1 MMELLEE
8 GARRWG
14 LDLRPEA
21 LAAFQT
27 YYEELI
33 AWNERAN
40 LTAITDYREVQIKH
54 FLDSL
59 SCLLVLTGLPIE
71 RWRGLDIGAGAG
83 FPGLPLK
90 IARPQMEFTLLEA
103 KKKRV
108 QFLQHLVGRL
118 GLSGIEVVRG
128 RAEELGRQTG
138 HREGY
143 DLVVARAVATLPV
156 LLEYALPLCQ
166 IGGMVIAQ
174 KGPDIKEEL
183 GTSQVALRVLG
194 GQMRQVKGLELPFSM
209 GDRNLVVVEKV
220 APTPEKYPRRPGV
233 PAKRPLI

>member
-14 LDLRPEA
+14 LDLASEA

-33 AWNERAN
+33 DWNEQAN
-40 LTAITDYREVQIKH
+40 LTTITDYQEVQIKH

-59 SCLLVLTGLPIE
+59 SCLLVLAGLPLE

-90 IARPQMEFTLLEA
+90 IARPQIDLTLLEP
-103 KKKRV
+103 KKKRLR
-108 QFLQHLVGRL
+108 FLQHLVERL
-118 GLSGIEVVRG
+118 ELPGVATIEG
-128 RAEELGRQTG
+128 RAEELGHQPG

-143 DLVVARAVATLPV
+143 DLVFARAVATLPV
-156 LLEYALPLCQ
+156 LLEYALPLCR
-166 IGGMVIAQ
+166 IGGIFLAQ

-183 GTSQVALRVLG
+183 EASGVALKVLG
-194 GQMRQVKGLELPFSM
+194 GRLREVKGFELPHSM
-209 GDRNLVVVEKV
+209 GWRNLVVVEKV
-220 APTPEKYPRRPGV
+220 VPTPEKYPRRPGV
-233 PAKRPLI
+233 PAKRPLV